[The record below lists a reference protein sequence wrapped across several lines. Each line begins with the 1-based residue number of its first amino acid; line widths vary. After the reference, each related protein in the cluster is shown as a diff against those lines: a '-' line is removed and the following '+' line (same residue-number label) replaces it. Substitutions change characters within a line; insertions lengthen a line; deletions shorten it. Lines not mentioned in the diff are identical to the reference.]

1 MIDAL
6 QRVGYEGIICPE
18 HLGPPKVQGEDQLGE
33 AVKYLKR
40 LMSA

>member
-6 QRVGYEGIICPE
+6 KRVGYEGVICPE

-40 LMSA
+40 LM